1 MTLLANSLVSTQTAG
16 IKAASAATRIGETF
30 ARLKAQ
36 KKKALVAFVT
46 AGDPS
51 REITVPLMHA
61 MVESGV
67 DLIELGMPFSD
78 PMAEGP
84 VIQRSSERALAL
96 GVGVADVFAYVSEFR
111 QKVGVTPV
119 VLMGYANPIERM
131 GMRAFGDRA
140 KAAGV
145 DGLIVVDYPP
155 EESHELLRTM
165 DSVGID
171 VVYLLS
177 PTSTPARIE
186 MVASVGRG
194 YIYYVS
200 LKGVTGAANI
210 DTAEV
215 AAAVA
220 RIKAKTDLPIGVGFG
235 IRDGETARRVGDIAD
250 AVIIGSR
257 IIQEMENS
265 PPGAAIDNVKTLL
278 QGIRRAL
285 DA

>member
-1 MTLLANSLVSTQTAG
+1 MAQPSVKP
-16 IKAASAATRIGETF
+16 IIATRIGEKF

-36 KKKALVAFVT
+36 NKKALVTFVT
-46 AGDPS
+46 AGDPT

-61 MVESGV
+61 MVKSGV
-67 DLIELGMPFSD
+67 DVIELGVPFSD

-96 GVGVADVFAYVSEFR
+96 GVGMADVFAYVAEFR
-111 QKVGVTPV
+111 KTNSETPI

-131 GMRAFGDRA
+131 GMKVFGERA

-145 DGLIVVDYPP
+145 DGVIVVDYPP
-155 EESHELLRTM
+155 EESHELLTAM
-165 DSVGID
+165 DAVGID

-177 PTSTPARIE
+177 PTSTAERIE
-186 MVASVGRG
+186 MVANVGRG

-220 RIKAKTDLPIGVGFG
+220 KIKAKTGLPIGVGFG
-235 IRDGETARRVGDIAD
+235 IRDGETARRVADVAD

-257 IIQEMENS
+257 IIQEMEKSS
-265 PPGAAIDNVKTLL
+265 PDAAIKNVQTLL
-278 QGIRRAL
+278 QSIRSAM

>member
-1 MTLLANSLVSTQTAG
+1 MAQPPVKP
-16 IKAASAATRIGETF
+16 IIATRIGEKF

-36 KKKALVAFVT
+36 NKKALVTFVT
-46 AGDPS
+46 AGDPT

-61 MVESGV
+61 MVKSGV
-67 DLIELGMPFSD
+67 DVIELGVPFSD

-96 GVGVADVFAYVSEFR
+96 GVGMADVFAYVAEFR
-111 QKVGVTPV
+111 KIDRETPI
-119 VLMGYANPIERM
+119 VLMGYANPIEHM
-131 GMRAFGDRA
+131 GLKVFGDRA

-145 DGLIVVDYPP
+145 DGVIVVDYPP
-155 EESHELLRTM
+155 EESHELLTTM
-165 DSVGID
+165 DTVGID

-177 PTSTPARIE
+177 PTSTAERIK
-186 MVASVGRG
+186 MVANVGRG

-215 AAAVA
+215 ASAVA
-220 RIKAKTDLPIGVGFG
+220 KIKAKTPLPIGVGFG
-235 IRDGETARRVGDIAD
+235 IRDGETARRVADVAD

-257 IIQEMENS
+257 IIQEMEKSS
-265 PPGAAIDNVKTLL
+265 PDAAIENVRTLL
-278 QGIRRAL
+278 QSIRNAM

>member
-1 MTLLANSLVSTQTAG
+1 MAQPLAKP
-16 IKAASAATRIGETF
+16 IIATRIGEKF

-36 KKKALVAFVT
+36 NKKALVTFVT
-46 AGDPS
+46 AGDPT

-61 MVESGV
+61 MVKSGV
-67 DLIELGMPFSD
+67 DVIELGVPFSD

-96 GVGVADVFAYVSEFR
+96 GVGMADVFAYVAEFR
-111 QKVGVTPV
+111 KTDSETPI

-131 GMRAFGDRA
+131 GLKVFGDRA

-145 DGLIVVDYPP
+145 DGVIVVDYPP
-155 EESHELLRTM
+155 EESHELLTAM
-165 DSVGID
+165 DAVGID

-177 PTSTPARIE
+177 PTSTAERIE
-186 MVASVGRG
+186 MVANVGRG

-210 DTAEV
+210 DTVEV
-215 AAAVA
+215 ALAVA
-220 RIKAKTDLPIGVGFG
+220 KIKAKTNLPIGVGFG
-235 IRDGETARRVGDIAD
+235 IRDGETARRVADVAD

-257 IIQEMENS
+257 IIQEMEKSS
-265 PPGAAIDNVKTLL
+265 PDAAIKNVQTLL
-278 QGIRRAL
+278 QSIRSAM

>member
-1 MTLLANSLVSTQTAG
+1 MAQPPVKP
-16 IKAASAATRIGETF
+16 IIATKIGEKF

-36 KKKALVAFVT
+36 NKKALVTFVT
-46 AGDPS
+46 AGDPT

-61 MVESGV
+61 MVKSGV
-67 DLIELGMPFSD
+67 DVIELGVPFSD

-96 GVGVADVFAYVSEFR
+96 GVGMADVFAYVAEFR
-111 QKVGVTPV
+111 KTDRETPI
-119 VLMGYANPIERM
+119 VLMGYANPIEHM
-131 GMRAFGDRA
+131 GLKVFGDRA

-145 DGLIVVDYPP
+145 DGVIVVDYPP
-155 EESHELLRTM
+155 EESHELLETM
-165 DSVGID
+165 DAVGID

-177 PTSTPARIE
+177 PTSTSERIE
-186 MVASVGRG
+186 MVANVGRG

-215 AAAVA
+215 ASAVA
-220 RIKAKTDLPIGVGFG
+220 KIKAKTNLPIGVGFG
-235 IRDGETARRVGDIAD
+235 IRDGETARRVADVAD

-257 IIQEMENS
+257 IIQEMEKSS
-265 PPGAAIDNVKTLL
+265 PDAAIANVQKLL
-278 QGIRRAL
+278 QDIRAAM

>member
-1 MTLLANSLVSTQTAG
+1 MVQTEVKP
-16 IKAASAATRIGETF
+16 IAATRIGEKF

-36 KKKALVAFVT
+36 NKKALVAFVT

-61 MVESGV
+61 MVKSGV
-67 DLIELGMPFSD
+67 DVIELGVPFSD

-96 GVGVADVFAYVSEFR
+96 GVGMADVFAYVAEFR
-111 QKVGVTPV
+111 KTDRETPI
-119 VLMGYANPIERM
+119 VLMGYANPIEHM
-131 GMRAFGDRA
+131 GLKVFGDRA

-145 DGLIVVDYPP
+145 DGVIVVDYPP
-155 EESHELLRTM
+155 EESQELLETM
-165 DSVGID
+165 DAVSID
-171 VVYLLS
+171 IVYLLS
-177 PTSTPARIE
+177 PTSTAERIE
-186 MVASVGRG
+186 MVANVGRG

-215 AAAVA
+215 ASAVA
-220 RIKAKTDLPIGVGFG
+220 KIKAKTGLPIGVGFG
-235 IRDGETARRVGDIAD
+235 IRDGETARRVADVAD

-257 IIQEMENS
+257 IIQEMEKSS
-265 PPGAAIDNVKTLL
+265 PDAAIKNVQTLL
-278 QGIRRAL
+278 QSIRNAM

>member
-1 MTLLANSLVSTQTAG
+1 MTLTEVRPV
-16 IKAASAATRIGETF
+16 IATRIGEKF

-36 KKKALVAFVT
+36 NKKALVTFVT

-61 MVESGV
+61 MVKSGV
-67 DLIELGMPFSD
+67 DVIELGVPFSD

-96 GVGVADVFAYVSEFR
+96 GVGMADVFAYVAEFR
-111 QKVGVTPV
+111 KTDSETPI
-119 VLMGYANPIERM
+119 VLMGYANPIEHM
-131 GMRAFGDRA
+131 GLKVFGDRA
-140 KAAGV
+140 KAVGV
-145 DGLIVVDYPP
+145 DGVIVVDYPP
-155 EESHELLRTM
+155 EESQGLLETM
-165 DSVGID
+165 DAVGID

-177 PTSTPARIE
+177 PTSTAERIE
-186 MVASVGRG
+186 MVANVGRG

-215 AAAVA
+215 ASAVA
-220 RIKAKTDLPIGVGFG
+220 KIKAKTPLPIGVGFG
-235 IRDGETARRVGDIAD
+235 IRDGETARRVADVAD

-257 IIQEMENS
+257 IIQEMEKSS
-265 PPGAAIDNVKTLL
+265 PDAAIKNVETLL
-278 QGIRRAL
+278 QNIRAAM

>member
-1 MTLLANSLVSTQTAG
+1 M
-16 IKAASAATRIGETF
+16 IKTEVKPIVATRIGEKF

-36 KKKALVAFVT
+36 NKKALVTFVT
-46 AGDPS
+46 AGDPT

-61 MVESGV
+61 MVKSGV
-67 DLIELGMPFSD
+67 DVIELGVPFSD

-96 GVGVADVFAYVSEFR
+96 GVGMADVFAYVAEFR
-111 QKVGVTPV
+111 KTDSVTPI
-119 VLMGYANPIERM
+119 VLMGYANPIEHM
-131 GMRAFGDRA
+131 GLKKFGDRA

-145 DGLIVVDYPP
+145 DGVIVVDYPP
-155 EESHELLRTM
+155 EESHELLETM
-165 DSVGID
+165 DAVGID

-177 PTSTPARIE
+177 PTSTAERIE
-186 MVASVGRG
+186 MVANVGRG

-220 RIKAKTDLPIGVGFG
+220 KIKAKTNLPIGVGFG
-235 IRDGETARRVGDIAD
+235 IRDGETARRVSDVAD

-257 IIQEMENS
+257 IIQEMEKSS
-265 PPGAAIDNVKTLL
+265 PDAAIRNVQTLL
-278 QGIRRAL
+278 QSIRRAM

>member
-1 MTLLANSLVSTQTAG
+1 MVQTEMKP
-16 IKAASAATRIGETF
+16 IIATRIGEKF
-30 ARLKAQ
+30 AHLKAQ
-36 KKKALVAFVT
+36 NKKALVTFVT
-46 AGDPS
+46 AGDPT

-61 MVESGV
+61 MVKSGV
-67 DLIELGMPFSD
+67 DVIELGVPFSD

-96 GVGVADVFAYVSEFR
+96 GVGMADVFAYVAEFR
-111 QKVGVTPV
+111 KADRETPI
-119 VLMGYANPIERM
+119 VLMGYANPIEHM
-131 GMRAFGDRA
+131 GLKVFGDRA

-145 DGLIVVDYPP
+145 DGVIVVDYPP
-155 EESHELLRTM
+155 EESHELLETM
-165 DSVGID
+165 DAVGID

-177 PTSTPARIE
+177 PTSTAERIE
-186 MVASVGRG
+186 MVANVGRG

-215 AAAVA
+215 ASAVA
-220 RIKAKTDLPIGVGFG
+220 KIKAKTPLPIGVGFG
-235 IRDGETARRVGDIAD
+235 IRDGETARRVADVAD

-257 IIQEMENS
+257 IIQEMEKSS
-265 PPGAAIDNVKTLL
+265 PDTAIANVQKLL
-278 QGIRRAL
+278 QDIRVAM

>member
-1 MTLLANSLVSTQTAG
+1 M
-16 IKAASAATRIGETF
+16 IKIEVKPIVATRIGEKF

-36 KKKALVAFVT
+36 NKKALVTFVT
-46 AGDPS
+46 AGDPT

-61 MVESGV
+61 MVKSGV
-67 DLIELGMPFSD
+67 DVIELGVPFSD

-96 GVGVADVFAYVSEFR
+96 GVGMADVFAYVAEFR
-111 QKVGVTPV
+111 KTDSVTPI

-131 GMRAFGDRA
+131 GLKVFGDRA

-145 DGLIVVDYPP
+145 DGVIVVDYPP
-155 EESHELLRTM
+155 EESHELLETM
-165 DSVGID
+165 DAVGID

-177 PTSTPARIE
+177 PTSTPNRIE
-186 MVASVGRG
+186 MVANVGRG

-220 RIKAKTDLPIGVGFG
+220 KIKAKTDLPIGVGFG
-235 IRDGETARRVGDIAD
+235 IRDGETARRVSDVAD

-257 IIQEMENS
+257 IIQEMEKSS
-265 PPGAAIDNVKTLL
+265 PDAAIKNVQTLL
-278 QGIRRAL
+278 QDIRAAM

>member
-1 MTLLANSLVSTQTAG
+1 MIQTEVKP
-16 IKAASAATRIGETF
+16 ITATRIGEKF

-36 KKKALVAFVT
+36 NKKALVTFVT
-46 AGDPS
+46 AGDPT

-61 MVESGV
+61 MVKSGV
-67 DLIELGMPFSD
+67 DVIELGVPFSD

-96 GVGVADVFAYVSEFR
+96 GVGMADVFAYVAEFR
-111 QKVGVTPV
+111 KADRETPI

-131 GMRAFGDRA
+131 GLKVFGDRA

-145 DGLIVVDYPP
+145 DGVIVVDYPP
-155 EESHELLRTM
+155 EESHELLETM
-165 DSVGID
+165 DAVGID

-177 PTSTPARIE
+177 PTSTSERIE
-186 MVASVGRG
+186 MVANVGRG

-220 RIKAKTDLPIGVGFG
+220 KIKAQTNLPIGVGFG
-235 IRDGETARRVGDIAD
+235 IRDGETARRVADVAD

-257 IIQEMENS
+257 IIQEMEKSS
-265 PPGAAIDNVKTLL
+265 PDAAIANVQKLL
-278 QGIRRAL
+278 QDIRVVM

>member
-1 MTLLANSLVSTQTAG
+1 MVQTEVKP
-16 IKAASAATRIGETF
+16 ITATRIGEKF

-36 KKKALVAFVT
+36 NKKALVTFVT
-46 AGDPS
+46 AGDPT

-61 MVESGV
+61 MVKSGV
-67 DLIELGMPFSD
+67 DVIELGVPFSD

-96 GVGVADVFAYVSEFR
+96 GVSMVDVFAYVAEFR
-111 QKVGVTPV
+111 KTDRETPI
-119 VLMGYANPIERM
+119 VLMGYANPIEHM
-131 GMRAFGDRA
+131 GLKVFGDRA

-145 DGLIVVDYPP
+145 DGVIVVDYPP
-155 EESHELLRTM
+155 EESHELLTTM
-165 DSVGID
+165 DAVGID

-177 PTSTPARIE
+177 PTSTAERIE
-186 MVASVGRG
+186 MVANVGRG

-215 AAAVA
+215 ASAVA
-220 RIKAKTDLPIGVGFG
+220 KIKAKTDLPIGVGFG
-235 IRDGETARRVGDIAD
+235 IRDGETARRVADVAD

-257 IIQEMENS
+257 IIQEMEKS
-265 PPGAAIDNVKTLL
+265 PSDAAINNVQTLL
-278 QGIRRAL
+278 KDIRAAM

>member
-1 MTLLANSLVSTQTAG
+1 MVQTDVKP
-16 IKAASAATRIGETF
+16 IAATRIGEKF

-36 KKKALVAFVT
+36 NKKALVAFVT

-61 MVESGV
+61 MVKSGV
-67 DLIELGMPFSD
+67 DVIELGVPFSD

-96 GVGVADVFAYVSEFR
+96 GVGMADVFAYVAEFR
-111 QKVGVTPV
+111 KTDLETPI
-119 VLMGYANPIERM
+119 VLMGYANPIEHM
-131 GMRAFGDRA
+131 GLKVFGDRA

-145 DGLIVVDYPP
+145 DGVIVVDYPP
-155 EESHELLRTM
+155 EESQELLETM
-165 DSVGID
+165 DAVSID
-171 VVYLLS
+171 IVYLLS
-177 PTSTPARIE
+177 PTSTAERIE
-186 MVASVGRG
+186 MVANVGRG

-215 AAAVA
+215 ASAVA
-220 RIKAKTDLPIGVGFG
+220 KIKAKTGLPIGVGFG
-235 IRDGETARRVGDIAD
+235 IRDGETARRVADVAD

-257 IIQEMENS
+257 IIQEMEKSS
-265 PPGAAIDNVKTLL
+265 PDAAIKNVQTLL
-278 QGIRRAL
+278 QSIRNAM

>member
-1 MTLLANSLVSTQTAG
+1 MIQTEVKP
-16 IKAASAATRIGETF
+16 IIATRIGERF

-36 KKKALVAFVT
+36 KRKALVTFVT
-46 AGDPS
+46 AGDPT

-61 MVESGV
+61 MVKSGV
-67 DLIELGMPFSD
+67 DVIELGVPFSD

-96 GVGVADVFAYVSEFR
+96 GVGMADVFAYVAEFR
-111 QKVGVTPV
+111 KTDSETPI
-119 VLMGYANPIERM
+119 VLMGYANPIEHM
-131 GMRAFGDRA
+131 GLKVFGDRA

-145 DGLIVVDYPP
+145 DGVIVVDYPP
-155 EESHELLRTM
+155 EESHELLKTM
-165 DSVGID
+165 DAVGID

-177 PTSTPARIE
+177 PTSTSERIE
-186 MVASVGRG
+186 MVANVGRG

-215 AAAVA
+215 AQAVEK
-220 RIKAKTDLPIGVGFG
+220 IKAKTDLPIGVGFG
-235 IRDGETARRVGDIAD
+235 IRDGETARRVADVAD

-257 IIQEMENS
+257 IIQEMEKS
-265 PPGAAIDNVKTLL
+265 LPDAAIANVQKLL
-278 QGIRRAL
+278 QDVRVAM

>member
-1 MTLLANSLVSTQTAG
+1 MKP
-16 IKAASAATRIGETF
+16 IIATRIGETF

-36 KKKALVAFVT
+36 NKKALVTFVT
-46 AGDPS
+46 AGDPA

-61 MVESGV
+61 MVKSGV
-67 DLIELGMPFSD
+67 DVIELGVPFSD

-96 GVGVADVFAYVSEFR
+96 GVGMADVFAYVAEFR
-111 QKVGVTPV
+111 KTDRETPI
-119 VLMGYANPIERM
+119 VLMGYANPIEHM
-131 GMRAFGDRA
+131 GLKIFGDRA

-145 DGLIVVDYPP
+145 DGVIVVDYPP
-155 EESHELLRTM
+155 EESHELLTTM
-165 DSVGID
+165 DAVGID

-177 PTSTPARIE
+177 PTSTAERIE
-186 MVASVGRG
+186 MVANVGRG

-220 RIKAKTDLPIGVGFG
+220 KIKAKTDLPIGVGFG
-235 IRDGETARRVGDIAD
+235 IRDGETARRVADVAD

-257 IIQEMENS
+257 IIQEMEKSS
-265 PPGAAIDNVKTLL
+265 PDVAIANVQALL
-278 QGIRRAL
+278 QDIRAAMDM

>member
-1 MTLLANSLVSTQTAG
+1 MAQPTVKP
-16 IKAASAATRIGETF
+16 IIATRIGAKF

-36 KKKALVAFVT
+36 NKKALVTFVT
-46 AGDPS
+46 AGDPT

-61 MVESGV
+61 MVKSGV
-67 DLIELGMPFSD
+67 DVIELGIPFSD

-96 GVGVADVFAYVSEFR
+96 GVGMADVFAYVAEFR
-111 QKVGVTPV
+111 ETDSETPI

-131 GMRAFGDRA
+131 GLKVFGDRA

-145 DGLIVVDYPP
+145 DGVIVVDYPP
-155 EESHELLRTM
+155 EESHELLMTM
-165 DSVGID
+165 DAAGID

-177 PTSTPARIE
+177 PTSTVERIE
-186 MVASVGRG
+186 MVANVGRG

-210 DTAEV
+210 DTVEV
-215 AAAVA
+215 ASAVA
-220 RIKAKTDLPIGVGFG
+220 KIKAKTQLPIGVGFG
-235 IRDGETARRVGDIAD
+235 IRDGETARRVADVAD

-257 IIQEMENS
+257 IIQEMEKS
-265 PPGAAIDNVKTLL
+265 APGTAIKNVQTLL
-278 QGIRRAL
+278 QGIRAAM

>member
-1 MTLLANSLVSTQTAG
+1 MVQTEVKP
-16 IKAASAATRIGETF
+16 IAATRIGERF
-30 ARLKAQ
+30 AHLKAQ
-36 KKKALVAFVT
+36 NKKALVAFVT
-46 AGDPS
+46 AGDPA

-61 MVESGV
+61 MVKSGV
-67 DLIELGMPFSD
+67 DVIELGVPFSD

-96 GVGVADVFAYVSEFR
+96 GVGMADVFAYVAEFR
-111 QKVGVTPV
+111 KTDSETPI
-119 VLMGYANPIERM
+119 VLMGYANPIEHM
-131 GMRAFGDRA
+131 GLKVFGDRA

-145 DGLIVVDYPP
+145 DGVIVVDYPP
-155 EESHELLRTM
+155 EESQELLETM
-165 DSVGID
+165 DAVGID

-177 PTSTPARIE
+177 PTSTAERVE
-186 MVASVGRG
+186 MVANVGRG

-215 AAAVA
+215 ASAVA
-220 RIKAKTDLPIGVGFG
+220 KIKAKTPLPIGVGFG
-235 IRDGETARRVGDIAD
+235 IRDGETARRVADVAD

-257 IIQEMENS
+257 IIQEMEKSS
-265 PPGAAIDNVKTLL
+265 PDAAIANVQKLL
-278 QGIRRAL
+278 QDIRVAM

>member
-1 MTLLANSLVSTQTAG
+1 MIQTEVKP
-16 IKAASAATRIGETF
+16 IIATRIGERF
-30 ARLKAQ
+30 ARLKSQ
-36 KKKALVAFVT
+36 NKKALVTFVT
-46 AGDPS
+46 AGDPT

-61 MVESGV
+61 MVKSGV
-67 DLIELGMPFSD
+67 DVIELGVPFSD

-96 GVGVADVFAYVSEFR
+96 GVGMADVFAYVAEFR
-111 QKVGVTPV
+111 KTDRETPI
-119 VLMGYANPIERM
+119 VLMGYANPIEHM
-131 GMRAFGDRA
+131 GLKVFGDRA

-145 DGLIVVDYPP
+145 DGVIVVDYPP
-155 EESHELLRTM
+155 EESHELLETM
-165 DSVGID
+165 DAVGID

-177 PTSTPARIE
+177 PTSTAERIE
-186 MVASVGRG
+186 MVANVGRG

-215 AAAVA
+215 ASAVA
-220 RIKAKTDLPIGVGFG
+220 KIKAKTQLPVGVGFG
-235 IRDGETARRVGDIAD
+235 IRDGETARRVADVAD

-257 IIQEMENS
+257 IIQEMEKSS
-265 PPGAAIDNVKTLL
+265 PDAAIKNVQTLL
-278 QGIRRAL
+278 QNIRAAM

>member
-1 MTLLANSLVSTQTAG
+1 MVQTEMKP
-16 IKAASAATRIGETF
+16 IIATRIGEKF

-36 KKKALVAFVT
+36 NKKALVTFVT
-46 AGDPS
+46 AGDPT

-61 MVESGV
+61 MVKSGV
-67 DLIELGMPFSD
+67 DVIELGVPFSD

-84 VIQRSSERALAL
+84 VIQRASERALAL
-96 GVGVADVFAYVSEFR
+96 GVGMADVFAYVAEFR
-111 QKVGVTPV
+111 KTDRETPI
-119 VLMGYANPIERM
+119 VLMGYANPIEHM
-131 GMRAFGDRA
+131 GLKVFGDRA

-145 DGLIVVDYPP
+145 DGVIVVDYPP
-155 EESHELLRTM
+155 EESRELLTTM
-165 DSVGID
+165 DAVGID

-177 PTSTPARIE
+177 PTSTAERIE
-186 MVASVGRG
+186 MVANVGRG

-215 AAAVA
+215 ASAVA
-220 RIKAKTDLPIGVGFG
+220 KIKAQTDLPIGVGFG
-235 IRDGETARRVGDIAD
+235 IRDGETARRVADVAD

-257 IIQEMENS
+257 IIQEMEKSLPN
-265 PPGAAIDNVKTLL
+265 AAIANVQKLL
-278 QGIRRAL
+278 QDVRVAM

>member
-1 MTLLANSLVSTQTAG
+1 MVQTELKP
-16 IKAASAATRIGETF
+16 IVATRIGEKF

-36 KKKALVAFVT
+36 NKKALVTFVT
-46 AGDPS
+46 AGDPT

-61 MVESGV
+61 MVKSGV
-67 DLIELGMPFSD
+67 DVIELGVPFSD

-96 GVGVADVFAYVSEFR
+96 GVGMADVFAYVAEFR
-111 QKVGVTPV
+111 KTDSETPI
-119 VLMGYANPIERM
+119 VLMGYANPIEHM
-131 GMRAFGDRA
+131 GLKVFGDRA
-140 KAAGV
+140 KAVGV
-145 DGLIVVDYPP
+145 DGVIVVDYPP
-155 EESHELLRTM
+155 EESQELLETM
-165 DSVGID
+165 DAVSID

-177 PTSTPARIE
+177 PTSTAERIE
-186 MVASVGRG
+186 MVANVGRG

-215 AAAVA
+215 ASAVA
-220 RIKAKTDLPIGVGFG
+220 KIKAKTPLPIGVGFG
-235 IRDGETARRVGDIAD
+235 IRDGETARRVADVAD

-257 IIQEMENS
+257 IIQEMEKSS
-265 PPGAAIDNVKTLL
+265 PDAAIKNVQTLL
-278 QGIRRAL
+278 QNIRAAM

>member
-1 MTLLANSLVSTQTAG
+1 MVQTEMKP
-16 IKAASAATRIGETF
+16 IIATRIGEKF
-30 ARLKAQ
+30 AHLKAQ
-36 KKKALVAFVT
+36 NKKALVTFVT
-46 AGDPS
+46 AGDPT

-61 MVESGV
+61 MVKSGV
-67 DLIELGMPFSD
+67 DVIELGVPFSD

-96 GVGVADVFAYVSEFR
+96 GVGMADVFAYVAEFR
-111 QKVGVTPV
+111 KTDRETPI
-119 VLMGYANPIERM
+119 VLMGYANPIEHM
-131 GMRAFGDRA
+131 GLKVFGDRA

-145 DGLIVVDYPP
+145 DGVIVVDYPP
-155 EESHELLRTM
+155 EESHELLATM
-165 DSVGID
+165 DAVGID

-177 PTSTPARIE
+177 PTSTAERIE
-186 MVASVGRG
+186 MVANVGRG

-220 RIKAKTDLPIGVGFG
+220 KIKAKTPLPIGVGFG
-235 IRDGETARRVGDIAD
+235 IRDGETARRVADVAD

-257 IIQEMENS
+257 IIQEMEKSS
-265 PPGAAIDNVKTLL
+265 PDTAIANVQKLL
-278 QGIRRAL
+278 QDIRVAM

>member
-1 MTLLANSLVSTQTAG
+1 MVQTEMKP
-16 IKAASAATRIGETF
+16 IIATRIGEKF
-30 ARLKAQ
+30 AHLKAQ
-36 KKKALVAFVT
+36 NKKALVTFVT
-46 AGDPS
+46 AGDPT

-61 MVESGV
+61 MVKSGV
-67 DLIELGMPFSD
+67 DVIELGVPFSD

-96 GVGVADVFAYVSEFR
+96 GVGMADVFAYVAEFR
-111 QKVGVTPV
+111 KADRETPI
-119 VLMGYANPIERM
+119 VLMGYANPIEHM
-131 GMRAFGDRA
+131 GLKVFGDRA

-145 DGLIVVDYPP
+145 DGVIVVDYPP
-155 EESHELLRTM
+155 EESHELLATM
-165 DSVGID
+165 DAVGID

-177 PTSTPARIE
+177 PTSTAERIE
-186 MVASVGRG
+186 MVANVGRG

-215 AAAVA
+215 ASAVA
-220 RIKAKTDLPIGVGFG
+220 KIKAKTPLPIGVGFG
-235 IRDGETARRVGDIAD
+235 IRDGETARRVADVAD

-257 IIQEMENS
+257 IIQEMEKSS
-265 PPGAAIDNVKTLL
+265 PDTAIANVQKLL
-278 QGIRRAL
+278 QDIRVAM